1 MKELEVLEDMIDSTY
16 KTKEFNFNLNEFK
29 NQLSE
34 VVKVINSKDKE
45 IELKDKH
52 INELEN
58 KCKDLEN
65 KCKDLENKCK
75 DLRYSRDMYKSMIQ
89 GIFDYIVPCITIKE
103 PIKALFILIN

>member
-65 KCKDLENKCK
+65 KCKDL
-75 DLRYSRDMYKSMIQ
+75 RYSRDMYKSMIQ